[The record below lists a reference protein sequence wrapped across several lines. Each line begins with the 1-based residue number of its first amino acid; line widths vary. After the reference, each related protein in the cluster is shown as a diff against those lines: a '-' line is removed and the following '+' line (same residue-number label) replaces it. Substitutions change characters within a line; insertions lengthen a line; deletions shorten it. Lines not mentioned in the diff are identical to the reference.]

1 MVPIIV
7 VTNFIVLLSGL
18 LNLNVTMSVKNP
30 STLCLLKRVTII
42 NIILIYKEL
51 KVAVYVFISMF
62 IR

>member
-30 STLCLLKRVTII
+30 STLCLLKRVTIL
-42 NIILIYKEL
+42 NIILIYSEL